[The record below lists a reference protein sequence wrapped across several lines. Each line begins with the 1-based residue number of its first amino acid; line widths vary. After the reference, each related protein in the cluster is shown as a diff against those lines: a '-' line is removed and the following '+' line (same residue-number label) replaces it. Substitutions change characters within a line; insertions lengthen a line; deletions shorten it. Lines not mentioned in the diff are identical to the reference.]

1 MHICIMF
8 GLQTLLSKKLLIFHF
23 VRSWS
28 SLIEWNAI
36 WKVDIN
42 DKYVRSLRWGD
53 VASSSVAKESLKE
66 MAGFGLS
73 F

>member
-1 MHICIMF
+1 M
-8 GLQTLLSKKLLIFHF
+8 
-23 VRSWS
+23 VY
-28 SLIEWNAI
+28 SLIKWNAI

-53 VASSSVAKESLKE
+53 VASSSVAEESLKE
-66 MAGFGLS
+66 IAGFGLS

>member
-1 MHICIMF
+1 M
-8 GLQTLLSKKLLIFHF
+8 
-23 VRSWS
+23 VY
-28 SLIEWNAI
+28 SLIKWNAI

-66 MAGFGLS
+66 IAGFGLS